1 MFQPLIDECRLRNY
15 SEKTR
20 KIYLQYNKNF
30 LKFSRKGPLQVT
42 EKDIRGYLLYLSDK
56 NLSSATINLAH
67 NALEFYYGTILKRK
81 FTVPFQKKEQR
92 IHYVASLNDI
102 EKMIAV
108 TLNPKHKL
116 IIKLLYCSGVR
127 RSELVKIK
135 LNDIDTERKLI
146 HIQQGKGNKDR
157 YTVISSALLTEI
169 KVYVEKRPYQSEYLF
184 ASRDGHLTTATVEAV
199 IKEAARKARI
209 KKITPHTLRR
219 SFATHHLHKGTKLPY
234 VQKMMGHKDIRTTQG
249 YWDIPMECL
258 NEVERLC

>member
-42 EKDIRGYLLYLSDK
+42 EKDIRNYLLYLSDK

-67 NALEFYYGTILKRK
+67 NALEFYYVTILKRK
-81 FTVPFQKKEQR
+81 FNVPFQKKEHR

-108 TLNPKHKL
+108 TNNPKHKL

-127 RSELVKIK
+127 RSELIKIRIK
-135 LNDIDTERKLI
+135 DIDTQRKLVLI
-146 HIQQGKGNKDR
+146 REGKGSKDR
-157 YTVISSALLTEI
+157 YTVISDSILTEI
-169 KVYVEKRPYQSEYLF
+169 KIYLEKRPYESEYLF

-209 KKITPHTLRR
+209 KNITPHTLRR
-219 SFATHHLHKGTKLPY
+219 SFATHHLHQGTKLPY

-258 NEVERLC
+258 NEVKRLC

>member
-20 KIYLQYNKNF
+20 KIYLHYNEYF
-30 LKFSRKGPLQVT
+30 LKFIRKGPLQVT
-42 EKDIRGYLLYLSDK
+42 EKDIRDYLLYLSYE

-81 FTVPFQKKEQR
+81 FTIPFQKKEQR
-92 IHYVASLNDI
+92 IHYVASLDDI

-108 TLNPKHKL
+108 TSNPKHKL

-135 LNDIDTERKLI
+135 LDHIDAGRKLI
-146 HIQQGKGNKDR
+146 NIYQGKGNKDR

-169 KVYVEKRPYQSEYLF
+169 KTYVDKRPYQSEYLF
-184 ASRDGHLTTATVEAV
+184 ASRDGHLTTATIEAV

-209 KKITPHTLRR
+209 KNITPHTLRR
-219 SFATHHLHKGTKLPY
+219 SFATHHLHQGTKLPY

-249 YWDIPMECL
+249 YWEIPLECL
-258 NEVERLC
+258 NEVKRLC